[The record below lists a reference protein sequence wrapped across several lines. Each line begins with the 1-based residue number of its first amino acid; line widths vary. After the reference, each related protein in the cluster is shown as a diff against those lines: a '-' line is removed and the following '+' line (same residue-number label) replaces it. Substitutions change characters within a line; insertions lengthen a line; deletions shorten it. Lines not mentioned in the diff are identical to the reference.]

1 MLLSFPIEGI
11 GAIALKEIEMIEFG
25 LFFMIIAC
33 VLGLIICEQLIETEH
48 ARKIARR
55 RRKRERARRKLERE
69 RERER
74 RKGDRMWGI
83 FLIIMIPLTMFVG
96 VYFELNN

>member
-1 MLLSFPIEGI
+1 MLLCFPIEGI

-25 LFFMIIAC
+25 LFLMIIAC
-33 VLGLIICEQLIETEH
+33 VFGLILCEHLIETEH

-55 RRKRERARRKLERE
+55 KRKRERARRKLE